1 VVVKDSTVHTID
13 AGADPVAPASA
24 QASLDPAT
32 VPDSASSCLTVDS
45 DGAHWG
51 FRNHCGTS
59 VQFAYCLTSDPNGL
73 AACKDG
79 GVSGSVAPNGFGALV
94 ADKSIKETGGD
105 HDFRWIACSGGAG
118 EVVPHLD
125 RVDPPAGRCV
135 RPKAS

>member
-1 VVVKDSTVHTID
+1 MHTID
-13 AGADPVAPASA
+13 AGADPIAPPSP

-45 DGAHWG
+45 DSGHRG
-51 FRNHCGTS
+51 FRNHCGYS
-59 VQFAYCLTSDPNGL
+59 VQFAYCLMSDPDGL

-79 GVSGSVAPNGFGALV
+79 GVSGSVAPNGFGSLV
-94 ADKSIKETGGD
+94 ADRSIKETGGE
-105 HDFRWIACSGGAG
+105 HDFRWVACSGGSG

-125 RVDPPAGRCV
+125 RADPPAGRCV